1 MKEKTTHIALGLI
14 IGAVITATGFVIYIT
29 GNDLHPRPK
38 GMPPQQMGQG
48 IPGQNSNTPNGQKT
62 ETTNGNTSQTTNSS
76 NSENTTS
83 TANTTSNS

>member
-1 MKEKTTHIALGLI
+1 MKEKIAHITLGLI

-38 GMPPQQMGQG
+38 GMPPQMGQG
-48 IPGQNSNTPNGQKT
+48 IPGQNGTTTNGQKS
-62 ETTNGNTSQTTNSS
+62 ETTTENAVQTTNNSS
-76 NSENTTS
+76 SEKTTS

>member
-1 MKEKTTHIALGLI
+1 MKEKIAHITLGLI

-38 GMPPQQMGQG
+38 GMPPQMGQG
-48 IPGQNSNTPNGQKT
+48 MPGQNGTTPNGQKS
-62 ETTNGNTSQTTNSS
+62 ETTTGSTTQTTNSS
-76 NSENTTS
+76 SSEKTTS

>member
-1 MKEKTTHIALGLI
+1 MKEKIAHITLGLI

-38 GMPPQQMGQG
+38 GMPPQIGQG
-48 IPGQNSNTPNGQKT
+48 IPGQNGTTSNGQKS
-62 ETTNGNTSQTTNSS
+62 ETTTGSTTQTINSS
-76 NSENTTS
+76 SSEQTTS

>member
-1 MKEKTTHIALGLI
+1 MKEKIAHIALGLI

-38 GMPPQQMGQG
+38 GMPPQMGQG

-62 ETTNGNTSQTTNSS
+62 ETTNENTSQTTNSS

>member
-1 MKEKTTHIALGLI
+1 MKEKITHIALGLI

-38 GMPPQQMGQG
+38 GMPPQMVQG
-48 IPGQNSNTPNGQKT
+48 IPGQNGNTPNGQKT
-62 ETTNGNTSQTTNSS
+62 ETTTGNTSHTTNSS

>member
-1 MKEKTTHIALGLI
+1 MKEKITHIALGLI
-14 IGAVITATGFVIYIT
+14 IGAVITATGFVTYIT

-38 GMPPQQMGQG
+38 GMPPQMGQG

-62 ETTNGNTSQTTNSS
+62 ETTTGNTSHTTNSS

>member
-1 MKEKTTHIALGLI
+1 MKEKIAHITLGLI

-38 GMPPQQMGQG
+38 GMPPQMGQG
-48 IPGQNSNTPNGQKT
+48 IPGQNGTTPNGQKS
-62 ETTNGNTSQTTNSS
+62 ETTTGSTTQTTNSS
-76 NSENTTS
+76 SSEKTTS

>member
-1 MKEKTTHIALGLI
+1 MKEKIAHITLGLI

-38 GMPPQQMGQG
+38 GMPPQKVQG
-48 IPGQNSNTPNGQKT
+48 IQWQNATRHIEQIT
-62 ETTNGNTSQTTNSS
+62 ENSTASTTQTTNSS
-76 NSENTTS
+76 NSEKTTS

>member
-1 MKEKTTHIALGLI
+1 MKEKIAHITLGLI

-38 GMPPQQMGQG
+38 GMPPQMGQG
-48 IPGQNSNTPNGQKT
+48 IPGQNGTTPNGQKS
-62 ETTNGNTSQTTNSS
+62 ETTTGSTTQTTNSS
-76 NSENTTS
+76 SSEKTTN

>member
-1 MKEKTTHIALGLI
+1 MKEKIAHITLGLL

-38 GMPPQQMGQG
+38 GMPPQMGQG
-48 IPGQNSNTPNGQKT
+48 IPGQNGTTSNGQKS
-62 ETTNGNTSQTTNSS
+62 ETTTGSTTQTTNSS
-76 NSENTTS
+76 SSEKTTS